1 MKSLKFTGI
10 FVIVVVALGV
20 LGIGLVFAQQPTQS
34 PWGSFGPGGMMGNG
48 WNGNGMM
55 SGTMM
60 MGGYSK
66 YGMDTDLMNGM
77 HQWRTGTGGM
87 HTLVWDRLAEA
98 LGLSTEELNAEL
110 SSSKTLAQIAEEKGI
125 SQDELS
131 VTMETAVQFGLDEA
145 VTEGV
150 LTQEQANAMLAQMSG
165 NYTWMLTQ
173 MGTHIVDGSGYGPGG
188 CHGSVVPQNTQ

>member
-55 SGTMM
+55 SG
-60 MGGYSK
+60 
-66 YGMDTDLMNGM
+66 M
-77 HQWRTGTGGM
+77 HPWMTATGGM